1 MVVNIY
7 LQNDE
12 SMMIIDSVKMFLLFF
27 VVVVVVVVYFVSLFV
42 CCFVLFRF
50 VFSSKRASSRAFLRP
65 REDLKRV
72 EERFLRGIAL
82 LLVLIMKAFL

>member
-50 VFSSKRASSRAFLRP
+50 VFSSKRASRRAFLRP

>member
-7 LQNDE
+7 LQIDE
-12 SMMIIDSVKMFLLFF
+12 SMMIINSVKMFLLFF

>member
-12 SMMIIDSVKMFLLFF
+12 SMMIINSVKMFLLFF
-27 VVVVVVVVYFVSLFV
+27 VVVVVVVVYFVSLFL

>member
-12 SMMIIDSVKMFLLFF
+12 SMMIINSVKMFLLFF
-27 VVVVVVVVYFVSLFV
+27 VVVVVVYLFVCLFV

-50 VFSSKRASSRAFLRP
+50 VFSSKRASRHAFLRP

-72 EERFLRGIAL
+72 EGRFLRGIAL

>member
-7 LQNDE
+7 LQIDE
-12 SMMIIDSVKMFLLFF
+12 SMMIINSVKMFLLFF
-27 VVVVVVVVYFVSLFV
+27 VVVVVVVVYFVSLFL

>member
-1 MVVNIY
+1 M
-7 LQNDE
+7 
-12 SMMIIDSVKMFLLFF
+12 
-27 VVVVVVVVYFVSLFV
+27 VVVVYFVLFV
-42 CCFVLFRF
+42 CLLFCFVLFRF
-50 VFSSKRASSRAFLRP
+50 VFSSKRASRHAFLRP

>member
-12 SMMIIDSVKMFLLFF
+12 SMMIINSVKMFLLFF

-82 LLVLIMKAFL
+82 LLVLIMKAFF

>member
-12 SMMIIDSVKMFLLFF
+12 SMMIINSVKMFLLFF
-27 VVVVVVVVYFVSLFV
+27 VVVVVVVYFVSLFL